1 MQFHALQIT
10 AFYSYKK
17 ILLFINKVFLTEIH
31 LCIDTFTVNQKHT
44 WDTYLPV
51 MTGISITFRLLILS
65 TFVFKE
71 KEKECEACGK

>member
-10 AFYSYKK
+10 AFYSYTK

-44 WDTYLPV
+44 WDDTYQ
-51 MTGISITFRLLILS
+51 
-65 TFVFKE
+65 
-71 KEKECEACGK
+71 